1 MTVPFSPPRIGT
13 PYLHSGARVIY
24 QGDRGDDFL
33 DIRDGRSGGPYQP
46 RDPRTGAVQQTTIA
60 WLRREHA
67 ERRLRPVGP
76 TFVGKDGREREMAF
90 LDSVASERKDAKS
103 TWRFQWALAAKRD
116 GPTRTDDGYAAFI
129 ARHCKVLKHERFAP
143 PQPSTLRKLVRSL
156 ENEGAFQSVF
166 VSRAGRARGQS
177 QLPEVEDTLVHD
189 VAQRF
194 WATREWPF
202 VLDAYTVLEGEWKAL
217 GGGSAEGT
225 SAKAPSYETLR
236 LRIRSLQTRSTVA
249 FKYGEQ
255 RAARLYEGLGD
266 AVPVEVPLQVAFMD
280 GFELEQVV
288 NFGDDLPTPATRMKC
303 VALIEGFSTFVWP
316 PEVFAGP
323 YRAEQSVGALLN
335 MMTPPT
341 CWSEE
346 QLDQHPGMA
355 WTFFRSLT
363 IVPDN
368 DKTLIPP
375 SHLPGLL
382 TLVDEVALPETYDPN
397 AKNRIESFG
406 KWLKGRLRGLPGTV
420 SGRRPRRDDRRD
432 PVAEA
437 ELTMHQERRIVLD
450 HVWEWNTTRRE
461 DLGHRSPLEI
471 LMAHMAAN
479 GGPEI
484 DDPDHVERTLA
495 RAETMT
501 LTTDG
506 GLFDHIRYRNGPGS
520 DVIGQLLE
528 DNQRDFP
535 VRSQLDG
542 TAKITVQIRVYDR
555 NLDYIDVLND
565 ARGEW
570 VRLWSTEPDYTQGLS
585 RWEHHEYRRLAKE
598 RGERLDVPGTQAA
611 ARRRTLA
618 QLEANLPNMAFRQRA
633 GLAVFKDCE
642 QVRFLSGARGVRGTP
657 QLPRPEPGIADG
669 AEPTRPGGR
678 GSGPKPTRPP
688 ERLPGTGGAA
698 GGSPLPRRNW
708 NATIDEG
715 DA

>member
-24 QGDRGDDFL
+24 QGDRGDGFL

-46 RDPRTGAVQQTTIA
+46 RDPRTGAVQQTTVA

-76 TFVGKDGREREMAF
+76 TFVDKDGREKEIAL
-90 LDSVASERKDAKS
+90 LDAVASERRDAKS
-103 TWRFQWALAAKRD
+103 TWKFQWALAAQRD

-129 ARHCKVLKHERFAP
+129 ARHCKILKHERFAP

-156 ENEGAFQSVF
+156 DKQGAFQSVF
-166 VSRAGRARGQS
+166 VSRAGRARGRS
-177 QLPEVEDTLVHD
+177 QLPQVEDTLVHD

-202 VLDAYTVLEGEWKAL
+202 AVDAYAVLEGEWKDLAN
-217 GGGSAEGT
+217 GDAEGL
-225 SAKAPSYETLR
+225 SAKVPSYETLR

-255 RAARLYEGLGD
+255 RAARLYDGLGD
-266 AVPVEVPLQVAFMD
+266 AVPIDAPFQVAFMD
-280 GFELEQVV
+280 GFEFEQVV
-288 NFGDDLPTPATRMKC
+288 NFGDDLPTPATKMKG

-323 YRAEQSVGALLN
+323 YRGEQSVGALLN

-346 QLDQHPGMA
+346 QLEQHPGMA

-397 AKNRIESFG
+397 AKHRIESFG
-406 KWLKGRLRGLPGTV
+406 RWLKGRMRGLPGTV

-437 ELTMHQERRIVLD
+437 ELTMHQQRRIVLD
-450 HVWEWNTTRRE
+450 LVWEWNTTPRD

-479 GGPEI
+479 NGPEI
-484 DDPDHVERTLA
+484 EDPEHIERTLA
-495 RAETMT
+495 RAEDAT

-506 GLFDHIRYRNGPGS
+506 VLLDYIRYRNGPGP
-520 DVIGQLLE
+520 DVVGQLLE

-535 VRSQLDG
+535 VRDQLDG
-542 TAKITVQIRVYDR
+542 TARIGVQVRAYDR
-555 NLDYIDVLND
+555 NLDHIDVLNE

-598 RGERLDVPGTQAA
+598 RGERLDVAGSQAA

-618 QLEANLPNMAFRQRA
+618 QLEANLPKMTLRQRA

-642 QVRFLSGARGVRGTP
+642 QVRFLSGARAARGTP
-657 QLPRPEPGIADG
+657 QLPRPESDVAGEAPSTPRRGQGVDPQPTG
-669 AEPTRPGGR
+669 A
-678 GSGPKPTRPP
+678 P
-688 ERLPGTGGAA
+688 ERRPEPGPAA
-698 GGSPLPRRNW
+698 GDSPLPRRNW
-708 NATIDEG
+708 NITIDEG